1 MLRSDLCDYSD
12 ACIVV
17 KERISV
23 TDTNIAKKRNK
34 KLTFRNNATFRSHIT
49 KTNNTF
55 IDNAEDFDIVITMY
69 NLLEHNNNYSMIS
82 ESLGNFYRDE
92 ANDDANES
100 NCVVNYSINNTKT
113 TTNKSFEYKPKIKGS
128 TADNNRRRSCC
139 SIKMLE

>member
-12 ACIVV
+12 ACTVA

-100 NCVVNYSINNTKT
+100 NCVVNYRINNTKT